1 MPSIEGF
8 SKTIKLWDPK
18 EDPWRRLC
26 SYLPLREQIR
36 GDLSLS
42 EEELELAAVIRNARA
57 TAQASERSRQHRLK
71 RRAEDPDAFRAEMT
85 AQELDWQE

>member
-1 MPSIEGF
+1 M
-8 SKTIKLWDPK
+8 
-18 EDPWRRLC
+18 
-26 SYLPLREQIR
+26 
-36 GDLSLS
+36 SLS